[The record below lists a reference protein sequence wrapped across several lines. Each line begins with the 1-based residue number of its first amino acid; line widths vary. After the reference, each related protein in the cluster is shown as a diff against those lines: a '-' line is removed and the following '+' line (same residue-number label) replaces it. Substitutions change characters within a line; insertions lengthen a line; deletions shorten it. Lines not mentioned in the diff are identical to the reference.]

1 MSSAFRHGITPKL
14 RPLSARKSAILS
26 VLDIGTT
33 KVACLVAR
41 LDPTEP
47 SRELAGRSHSCRVLG
62 IGHQRSR
69 GLKGGVVVDLEEAE
83 RSIRLAVD
91 AAERMAGV
99 QIESVIVNM
108 TGGRLGSQHFTA
120 QIAINGRAVAEA
132 DLNRVMEAATAHSI
146 APGRS
151 VLHSLPTGYA
161 LDSARG
167 VRDPKG
173 MIGDRL
179 GVDMHVVA
187 GDAAAARNVLLAV
200 ERCHLGVEAM
210 VSTPY
215 ASGLS
220 VLIDDEAEMG
230 VACIDLGGGTTSL
243 SVFAGSTL
251 VHADAIA
258 VGGHHVTMDIA
269 RGLNT
274 RLGDAERIKALSGSC
289 IDSLSDDREIICVP
303 QVGEEDRDTAN
314 HVQKTQ
320 LTRIVKPRVEEV
332 LELIRDRLRS
342 SGFAGEAGRRL
353 VLTGGASQLT
363 GLPEL
368 ARRIISKQVRI
379 GRPVGVQGLPE
390 SAKSPAFAAAVGL
403 LVYPQVAALEHFE
416 AGRGGAYLGTGTDGY
431 FSRVGRWLKESF

>member
-1 MSSAFRHGITPKL
+1 MSPTFRNGVTPKL

-41 LDPTEP
+41 LEPVEP
-47 SRELAGRSHSCRVLG
+47 SRELAGRTHSCRVLG

-69 GLKGGVVVDLEEAE
+69 GLKGGVVIDLDEAE

-120 QIAINGRAVAEA
+120 QIAINGRGVSDG
-132 DLNRVMEAATAHSI
+132 DLGRVMEAATARSI
-146 APGRS
+146 MPGRS

-161 LDSARG
+161 LDGASG

-173 MIGDRL
+173 MIGDKL
-179 GVDMHVVA
+179 GVDMHVVS
-187 GDAAAARNVLLAV
+187 GDTAAARNVLLAV

-210 VSTPY
+210 VATPY

-243 SVFAGSTL
+243 SVFAGGAL

-269 RGLNT
+269 RGLNA
-274 RLGDAERIKALSGSC
+274 RVGDAERIKCLSGSC
-289 IDSLSDDREIICVP
+289 IDSMSDDREIICVP
-303 QVGEEDRDTAN
+303 QVGEDDREAAN
-314 HVQKTQ
+314 HVARTQ
-320 LTRIVKPRVEEV
+320 LTRIVKPRVEEI
-332 LELIRDRLRS
+332 LELIRDRLKA
-342 SGFAGEAGRRL
+342 SGYASEAGRRL

-379 GRPVGVQGLPE
+379 GRPVGVHGLPE
-390 SAKSPAFAAAVGL
+390 SAKSPAFAATLGL
-403 LVYPQVAALEHFE
+403 LVYPQVAGLEHFE
-416 AGRGGAYLGTGTDGY
+416 AGRASAHLGTGTDGY
-431 FSRVGRWLKESF
+431 FSRVGRWLKDSF